1 MNVHRALA
9 VWMLIVVAE
18 TLHGILRQLFITPVM
33 GDLPARQIGVAIG
46 SLIILA
52 IACACIRWMGA
63 RTMVAQL
70 HTGALWVVLIVVFEI
85 TLGTLLGYTQA
96 RLLADYDPRQG
107 GYMLAG
113 LAFMLL
119 SPVIAARLRQYH

>member
-1 MNVHRALA
+1 MNVRRALA
-9 VWMLIVVAE
+9 VWGFIVLAE

-33 GDLPARQIGVAIG
+33 GDLPARQLGVATG

-52 IACACIRWMGA
+52 ISCACIRWLEA
-63 RTMVAQL
+63 RTLSAQL
-70 HTGALWVVLIVVFEI
+70 QTGALWVVLIVLFEI
-85 TLGTLLGYTQA
+85 TLGTLLGYTPA
-96 RLLADYDPRQG
+96 RLLADYDPWQG

-119 SPVIAARLRQYH
+119 SPAIAARLRRHP